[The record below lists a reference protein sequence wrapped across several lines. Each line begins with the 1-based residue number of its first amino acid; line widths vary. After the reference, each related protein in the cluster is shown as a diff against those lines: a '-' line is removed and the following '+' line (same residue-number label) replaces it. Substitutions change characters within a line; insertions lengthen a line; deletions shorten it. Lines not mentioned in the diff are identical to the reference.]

1 MNKKEMAL
9 AKKRILQ
16 QDTFIADKLLPHVDF
31 EASYAQ
37 RDAYESFD
45 ARKDIPL
52 AFQMGADLVAVSCY
66 RKGYYDIL
74 ITQAL
79 YRGLADPQCDSLEE
93 AMGRFKLLCDAH
105 FKMQCTNRYVCK
117 ETADAVAASRIG
129 VFVSPRTG
137 NDIAFACVREGD
149 VDDFLLARLWQY
161 IVPPFPKDP
170 ATLENPRMRE
180 LVARYASHYTAV
192 VRKDIAFKPF

>member
-1 MNKKEMAL
+1 MTNYEL
-9 AKKRILQ
+9 TQAKNRILL
-16 QDTFIADKLLPHVDF
+16 QDKFTADRLLPHVDF
-31 EASYAQ
+31 ESTYA
-37 RDAYESFD
+37 RRGAYEAFD

-52 AFQMGADLVAVSCY
+52 AFQMGADLVAVSGC
-66 RKGYYDIL
+66 REGYCDIL

-93 AMGRFKLLCDAH
+93 AMGRFKRLCDAH
-105 FKMQCTNRYVCK
+105 FKMRYTDRYVGK

-129 VFVSPRTG
+129 VFVGDTG
-137 NDIAFACVREGD
+137 DNMAFACVREND
-149 VDDFLLARLWQY
+149 VDDFLSARLWQY

-180 LVARYASHYTAV
+180 LVARYASHYVAV
-192 VRKDIAFKPF
+192 VRKDIVCKPF

>member
-1 MNKKEMAL
+1 MNKKELAL
-9 AKKRILQ
+9 AKQRILQ
-16 QDTFIADKLLPHVDF
+16 SDTFRADKLLPHANF

-37 RDAYESFD
+37 RDAYEAYD
-45 ARKDIPL
+45 THKEIPL
-52 AFQMGADLVAVSCY
+52 AFQMGADLIALSCY

-74 ITQAL
+74 ITQAS
-79 YRGLADPQCDSLEE
+79 YRGLADPQCDSFEE

-105 FKMQCTNRYVCK
+105 FKMQYTNRYVCK
-117 ETADAVAASRIG
+117 KTADAVAASRIG
-129 VFVSPRTG
+129 AFISPCTG
-137 NDIAFACVREGD
+137 NDIAFARVREND

-180 LVARYASHYTAV
+180 LVARYTSHYTPIV
-192 VRKDIAFKPF
+192 HKDIVFKPF